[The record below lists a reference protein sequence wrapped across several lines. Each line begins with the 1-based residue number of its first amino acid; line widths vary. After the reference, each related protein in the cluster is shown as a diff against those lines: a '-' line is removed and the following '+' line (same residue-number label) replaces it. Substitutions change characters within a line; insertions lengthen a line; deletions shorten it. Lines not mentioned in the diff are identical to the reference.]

1 MGSAIVIMGVSG
13 SGKTSVAKLLSD
25 SLHCCFLDADDF
37 HSESNKEKMGKGI
50 PLSDEDRL
58 PWLESLRDAIRQKT
72 SNGELVALACSAL
85 QKRYRDILRSADPDY
100 KSGDY
105 TRCIVKF
112 FCLVA
117 PVEVIAERMNGRSE
131 KEEHFMPV
139 SLLRSQLELLQVD
152 DSEGIPQIDSV

>member
-13 SGKTSVAKLLSD
+13 SGKTENGQGNPTFRRRSPSMA
-25 SLHCCFLDADDF
+25 
-37 HSESNKEKMGKGI
+37 GI
-50 PLSDEDRL
+50 
-58 PWLESLRDAIRQKT
+58 LRDAIRQKT

-152 DSEGIPQIDSV
+152 DSEGIPQIDSSMSLQSILDHILILIEDK